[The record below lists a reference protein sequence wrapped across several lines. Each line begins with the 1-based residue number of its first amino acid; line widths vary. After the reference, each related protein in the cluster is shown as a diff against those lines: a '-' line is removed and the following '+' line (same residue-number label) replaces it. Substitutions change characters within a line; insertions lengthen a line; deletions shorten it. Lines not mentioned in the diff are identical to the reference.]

1 MSLRRGMP
9 VTSQWPIF
17 ITGLPPCPCF
27 LARGAADVPE
37 RMCSTIGSLR
47 ERGTVRSMAQ
57 GGYGVF
63 QAPRSLVLIVFDHQ
77 RVRQNSAR
85 VRDSGAKG
93 RFRDFLMEGGG
104 RGDVRE
110 GGREKTQNLD
120 SRCWHLV
127 ISKRAVNGAPEF
139 AVRGSLQRC
148 SQPRLAAPDRSE
160 RCAVHSVET
169 AAEDKGFGGFIAK
182 CQRRDARRSQRIA
195 AGLEIR
201 VYLSCC
207 ALVYGGPSNFDFVG
221 CEACQ

>member
-1 MSLRRGMP
+1 MP
-9 VTSQWPIF
+9 M
-17 ITGLPPCPCF
+17 L
-27 LARGAADVPE
+27 
-37 RMCSTIGSLR
+37 LR
-47 ERGTVRSMAQ
+47 ERGGRCAGEDMLHNRIFEGAWDSEINGPGRVRRLPSTAVLGSVLIIRGSDKIEGQ
-57 GGYGVF
+57 AKGGY
-63 QAPRSLVLIVFDHQ
+63 
-77 RVRQNSAR
+77 
-85 VRDSGAKG
+85 
-93 RFRDFLMEGGG
+93 RDFLMEGGC

-110 GGREKTQNLD
+110 GGREKTQNLN

-169 AAEDKGFGGFIAK
+169 AAEDKGFGGLIAK

-201 VYLSCC
+201 VYFSCC

>member
-1 MSLRRGMP
+1 
-9 VTSQWPIF
+9 
-17 ITGLPPCPCF
+17 
-27 LARGAADVPE
+27 
-37 RMCSTIGSLR
+37 
-47 ERGTVRSMAQ
+47 
-57 GGYGVF
+57 
-63 QAPRSLVLIVFDHQ
+63 
-77 RVRQNSAR
+77 
-85 VRDSGAKG
+85 
-93 RFRDFLMEGGG
+93 MEGGC

-110 GGREKTQNLD
+110 GGREKTQNLN

-127 ISKRAVNGAPEF
+127 ISKRAVNGAPE
-139 AVRGSLQRC
+139 
-148 SQPRLAAPDRSE
+148 E

-169 AAEDKGFGGFIAK
+169 AAENKGFWGLIAK